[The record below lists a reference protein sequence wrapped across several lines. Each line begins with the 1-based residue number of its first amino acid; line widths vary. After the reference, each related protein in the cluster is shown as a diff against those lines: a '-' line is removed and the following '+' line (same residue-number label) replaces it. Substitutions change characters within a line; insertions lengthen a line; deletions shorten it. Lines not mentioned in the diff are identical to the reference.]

1 MYNGKI
7 FYQGSEITIDQAVTL
22 NLIVRD
28 GNGDIW
34 LKQDTNKTVK
44 ITGDLFLK

>member
-7 FYQGSEITIDQAVTL
+7 FYQDSEITVAQAVTL
-22 NLIVRD
+22 NLIVQD

-34 LKQDTNKTVK
+34 LKQDANKTVK
-44 ITGDLFLK
+44 ITGDLHLQ